1 MQPIT
6 PIQPCLW
13 FESQAE
19 EAALFYTSVFPRSR
33 MGTITRYGPNAPC
46 PEGSVL
52 TVSFELQGQPW
63 TALNGGAAFGFNP
76 AVSFMVVCQNQAEA
90 DHCWQALA
98 ADPALGQCGWLTD
111 RFGLS
116 WQIVPQMMMDLLP
129 LPDSPGKQRLMTA
142 MMGMRKLDIA
152 ALQQAFAQP

>member
-1 MQPIT
+1 VARLSAST
-6 PIQPCLW
+6 R
-13 FESQAE
+13 
-19 EAALFYTSVFPRSR
+19 RS
-33 MGTITRYGPNAPC
+33 
-46 PEGSVL
+46 
-52 TVSFELQGQPW
+52 
-63 TALNGGAAFGFNP
+63 
-76 AVSFMVVCQNQAEA
+76 
-90 DHCWQALA
+90 LA